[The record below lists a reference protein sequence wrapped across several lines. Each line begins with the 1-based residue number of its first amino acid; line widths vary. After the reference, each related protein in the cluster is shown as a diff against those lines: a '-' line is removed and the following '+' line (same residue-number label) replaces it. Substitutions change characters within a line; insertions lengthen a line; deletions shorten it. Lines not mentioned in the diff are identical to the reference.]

1 MKNNLRLVLALCAG
15 SLLFALPTQAATLT
29 AFGRVLPRSGIVD
42 LAGVAGDTIEAIHV
56 KEGDL
61 VEAGQS
67 LARLSSATA
76 AGERLAR
83 AEADLA
89 NLRTSTAKDIEF
101 ALGRVKM
108 AESEAKFAHDRF
120 ERLNRARD
128 SDFVSPDQVEQRS
141 LDRQTAA
148 TKVEQARQEVEKSR
162 RDSDKAIR
170 AAEADV
176 TAARLQLTAAEVRS
190 PLKARVLKIRGR
202 VGATVGRTEIV
213 KLGDTSTMIVLA
225 EIYEADVL
233 KVKTG
238 QKATISSAA
247 LPKKMTGV
255 VTGVSSLVFRN
266 SIESIDPNESTQ
278 GRIVEVT
285 VQMNE
290 AEPLD
295 RLVLLQVDVVLDL

>member
-1 MKNNLRLVLALCAG
+1 MKNNLCFLLALFVGC
-15 SLLFALPTQAATLT
+15 LLLTCTSRAATLT

-42 LAGVAGDTIEAIHV
+42 IAGIAGDTIEEIHV

-67 LARLSSATA
+67 LARLSSFPA
-76 AGERLAR
+76 AAERVAR

-89 NLRTSTAKDIEF
+89 SLRTSTAKDIAF
-101 ALGRVKM
+101 AIDRVKM
-108 AESEAKFAHDRF
+108 AESEEKFARERY

-128 SDFVSPDQVEQRS
+128 SEFVSPDQVEQRA

-148 TKVEQARQEVEKSR
+148 SKLNQARLDVEKSR
-162 RDSDKAIR
+162 READKVVR
-170 AAEADV
+170 ASEADV
-176 TAARLQLTAAEVRS
+176 TAARIQLAAAEVRS

-213 KLGDTSTMIVLA
+213 KLGDTSTMIVVV

-233 KVKTG
+233 KVKIG

-255 VTGVSSLVFRN
+255 VSGVSSLVFRN

-278 GRIVEVT
+278 GRIVEVSVRMDE
-285 VQMNE
+285 VQ
-290 AEPLD
+290 PLD